1 MNHQPST
8 VLVQFFQQH
17 SAITPA
23 KAFEI
28 ASIFIRK
35 EFPKNTFVLSDGK
48 VSNDYMLLETGFM
61 RAFTFDV
68 DGNEVTTGFYG
79 NRQLVFE
86 PASFFN
92 QTPSKENI
100 QAITDCVGWSITF
113 EQLNHLFHSMPEF
126 REFGRSILVKGLTS
140 LKQRMLSMINETAE
154 ERYSQLIV
162 SNPEIM
168 QHASLKHIA
177 SYLGITD
184 TSLSRIR
191 KELSKKGA

>member
-1 MNHQPST
+1 MNQPST

-17 SAITPA
+17 PIITPE
-23 KAFEI
+23 KAAEI
-28 ASIFIRK
+28 ASVFTRK
-35 EFPKNTFVLSDGK
+35 EFAKNTFLLTHGK
-48 VSNDYMLLETGFM
+48 VNNDYVLLESGFM
-61 RAFTFDV
+61 RAFTYDV

-79 NRQLVFE
+79 NKQLVFE

-100 QAITDCVGWSITF
+100 QAITDCAGWSITF
-113 EQLNHLFHSMPEF
+113 EQLNYLFHSMPEF

-154 ERYSQLIV
+154 ERYSQLMQ
-162 SNPEIM
+162 SKPEIM
-168 QHASLKHIA
+168 QQASLKHIA

>member
-1 MNHQPST
+1 MNQSSPI
-8 VLVQFFQQH
+8 LVQFFQQH
-17 SAITPA
+17 PAIIA
-23 KAFEI
+23 VKAVEI
-28 ASIFIRK
+28 ASVFTKR
-35 EFPKNTFVLSDGK
+35 EFPKNTFLLTNEK
-48 VSNDYMLLETGFM
+48 INNDYMFLESGFM
-61 RAFTFDV
+61 RAFTYDV
-68 DGNEVTTGFYG
+68 DGNEVTTGFYSKQ
-79 NRQLVFE
+79 QLVFE

-154 ERYSQLIV
+154 ERYSRMMQ
-162 SNPEIM
+162 SNPEIL
-168 QHASLKHIA
+168 QQASLKHIA

-191 KELSKKGA
+191 KEMSKRGV